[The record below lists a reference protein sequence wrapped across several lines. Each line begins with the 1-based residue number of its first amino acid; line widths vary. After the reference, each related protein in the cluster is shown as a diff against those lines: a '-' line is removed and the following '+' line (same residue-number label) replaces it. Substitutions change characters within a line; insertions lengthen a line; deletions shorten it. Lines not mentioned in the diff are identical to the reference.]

1 MENKKVALL
10 EKEVNVLFK
19 NSVDLKISNAETLAV
34 GIDLKDNLKAKGKVI
49 KETKEGIT
57 KPMNLALKNTRAMFK
72 PAETYYADAVKLVKE
87 KIGKY
92 VIAQEEKKAEK
103 ERAIREKIESG
114 AINTEEAEMKIE
126 KLKEVNKEG
135 ETGKMHMT
143 TRKGVEITDEA
154 QIPRK
159 YLSLNMVLIR
169 KEALAGIEIPGVKVV
184 VTRDVVQ

>member
-143 TRKGVEITDEA
+143 TRKGVEITDES
-154 QIPRK
+154 QIPGK
-159 YLSLNMVLIR
+159 YWSLNMVLVR

-184 VTRDVVQ
+184 VIRDVV